1 LFEAYLYAQHAQE
14 RNAYILEKTSQEIDK
29 MTPNEVGSGMTDA
42 EADAIINWFDTYAN
56 KTQVEVINGQVRQVI
71 ADTNDVRQKGQLS
84 PIFDED
90 DAPWKS
96 YVPLKGSLDPDDE
109 TAELSNRPV
118 QVNKQIKGLR
128 EDRRLILWAI
138 FFNKTL
144 RLFYEP
150 KETRLAYLCLI
161 FCKQMIQILSQR
173 QTLI

>member
-1 LFEAYLYAQHAQE
+1 MALFEAYLYAKHAQ
-14 RNAYILEKTSQEIDK
+14 RKNAYILEKTSQEIDK

-56 KTQVEVINGQVRQVI
+56 KTQVEIINGQVRQVV
-71 ADTNDVRQKGQLS
+71 ADTNDVRQEGQLS

-118 QVNKQIKGLR
+118 QVNKQIKGT
-128 EDRRLILWAI
+128 EDRRVTGRSKYATDIMGNL
-138 FFNKTL
+138 FSKTPQ
-144 RLFYEP
+144 LFYEP
-150 KETRLAYLCLI
+150 KETRLACLCLI
-161 FCKQMIQILSQR
+161 F
-173 QTLI
+173 